1 MKIQNKRS
9 KVLDGLTAK
18 EPTAGQ
24 TDYGEIC
31 VNFNALDPS
40 LFLSKIVTIILFV
53 SAGVGNIADDGTV
66 NVPSTPNPPPTPEE
80 GNLWFNP
87 VKMVGFIS
95 IT

>member
-31 VNFNALDPS
+31 VNFNAADPA
-40 LFLSKIVTIILFV
+40 LFIKTAPDDKIIRI
-53 SAGVGNIADDGTV
+53 AGVGNI
-66 NVPSTPNPPPTPEE
+66 
-80 GNLWFNP
+80 
-87 VKMVGFIS
+87 
-95 IT
+95 

>member
-18 EPTAGQ
+18 EPTAAQ

-40 LFLSKIVTIILFV
+40 LFIKDSDDNIIRI
-53 SAGVGNIADDGTV
+53 AGVGNISDDGLV
-66 NVPSTPNPPPTPEE
+66 NVPSSPNPPLLLKKVTF
-80 GNLWFNP
+80 GL
-87 VKMVGFIS
+87 
-95 IT
+95 TQ